1 VDDQEAPGGAGSGA
15 PMKMRTFGLLMIAVA
30 FIGSFLG
37 FGESATGLFILGA
50 GAIILSYV

>member
-1 VDDQEAPGGAGSGA
+1 
-15 PMKMRTFGLLMIAVA
+15 MKMRTFGLLMIAVA